1 MEMIPILPGN
11 QLRASTAVSP
21 GQSEQGRP
29 QAPCPT
35 LPHLWGRPRGALGAQ
50 GAPAPLRVSQSPPRC
65 LSWGL
70 SLSLLLFV
78 SVRLS
83 LSVQPPVPSTQGAS
97 ELQPQGWAR
106 VPAQPCPQGGL
117 RSRQRPHLCL
127 RVPQAGRPSPGLAP
141 GSTVRVSGWGW
152 VGGALPG
159 HSLSVSTRD
168 VGTPGGVP
176 SQRLRPLRDLVSLS
190 VAPCDSDNCLSLSA
204 AHPASPR
211 TPRPRSV
218 PGPALGAEDPRLPLI
233 PREEGAQEAGRL
245 LPSPSPAGA
254 PPYPAGTRHP
264 HPNSPKA

>member
-35 LPHLWGRPRGALGAQ
+35 LPHLWGRPQGALGAQ

-117 RSRQRPHLCL
+117 RSRQRPHL
-127 RVPQAGRPSPGLAP
+127 RMNAYKGLA
-141 GSTVRVSGWGW
+141 S
-152 VGGALPG
+152 A
-159 HSLSVSTRD
+159 
-168 VGTPGGVP
+168 
-176 SQRLRPLRDLVSLS
+176 
-190 VAPCDSDNCLSLSA
+190 AYLSLS
-204 AHPASPR
+204 S
-211 TPRPRSV
+211 
-218 PGPALGAEDPRLPLI
+218 EDPVLTALVLSHFSCVRLCATP
-233 PREEGAQEAGRL
+233 
-245 LPSPSPAGA
+245 
-254 PPYPAGTRHP
+254 
-264 HPNSPKA
+264 